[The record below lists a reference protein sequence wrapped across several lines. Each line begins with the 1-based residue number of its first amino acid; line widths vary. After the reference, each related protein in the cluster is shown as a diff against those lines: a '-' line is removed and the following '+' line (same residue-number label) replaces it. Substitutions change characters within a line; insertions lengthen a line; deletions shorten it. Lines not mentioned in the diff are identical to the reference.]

1 MFSIE
6 ISHRLFQ
13 FHQFIAE
20 IKTRFPV
27 NLSWCGCGIHIDNRQ
42 FSSAIFVKSS
52 LPWKLYGDVTLNLLV
67 IERTSTWISD
77 LIHIQFICTVY
88 MFFILWWNLT
98 KITMRIQH
106 SLFVNFL
113 LITSRFNAK
122 FSLYFHS
129 SENFREIA
137 H

>member
-42 FSSAIFVKSS
+42 FSSAIFVKFS
-52 LPWKLYGDVTLNLLV
+52 LPWKLHGYVTLNLPF
-67 IERTSTWISD
+67 IQKASTRISD
-77 LIHIQFICTVY
+77 WIHAVYLYYLHVFI
-88 MFFILWWNLT
+88 FWWSFT

-106 SLFVNFL
+106 SIFVNFI
-113 LITSRFNAK
+113 LITCRFNVTI
-122 FSLYFHS
+122 SLYFHGN
-129 SENFREIA
+129 ENFREKT